1 MEKILSIVETV
12 SLYLVGFSIFGV
24 FVCTGLELGNGAAE
38 LALVGPSKKR
48 PRKDGVEVVDV
59 EESDEDSVENSVE
72 NSAENSDKERKRDL
86 TEEQISWFYKA
97 LSTPVFFG

>member
-38 LALVGPSKKR
+38 LALVVCGLSAGFSLFAWCIAV
-48 PRKDGVEVVDV
+48 GVF
-59 EESDEDSVENSVE
+59 SSGGC
-72 NSAENSDKERKRDL
+72 
-86 TEEQISWFYKA
+86 Q
-97 LSTPVFFG
+97 